1 MKINPIFYG
10 IYIIICVFLTF
21 SAFAQETE
29 DVIYLV
35 NGSIIR
41 GQITEIIPNEKLKI
55 QTRDGNLLVFTMDE
69 VEKITKEPFNPQVR
83 RAPRP
88 NIFSPLEPY
97 RSAYSGPL
105 VGAHTSAGLDLP
117 LIGLAG
123 FYDTKINFQGISE
136 RQDLINS
143 IGVMGTFE
151 WSPNFLWDTE
161 GFDVEGNVLLTSGLV
176 YMGIES
182 KNVTYRF
189 GVGMAF
195 ASANVRGFLDESDFQ
210 PTAIAAF
217 TIYPPRQNLNSYS
230 EDLAA
235 TFYARWQGSGAVI
248 GVSVGLLRRGAVR

>member
-21 SAFAQETE
+21 PAFAQESE
-29 DVIYLV
+29 DVVYLK

-83 RAPRP
+83 RNPPRP
-88 NIFSPLEPY
+88 NMFSPLGPY
-97 RSAYSGPL
+97 RSAYSGLL
-105 VGAHTSAGLDLP
+105 VGAHTSAGLELP
-117 LIGLAG
+117 LIGLVG
-123 FYDTKINFQGISE
+123 FYDTKIDFQGISQ
-136 RQDLINS
+136 RQDIINS
-143 IGVMGTFE
+143 IGVMGTLE
-151 WSPNFLWDTE
+151 WSPSLLWHTE
-161 GFDVEGNVLLTSGLV
+161 GLDVEGPVFLTSGLV
-176 YMGIES
+176 YMGIAS

-189 GVGMAF
+189 GGGMAF
-195 ASANVRGFLDESDFQ
+195 ASADVQGFLDKSGFQ
-210 PTAIAAF
+210 PTAIAAL
-217 TIYPPRQNLNSYS
+217 TIYPPRQNLYSYW

-248 GVSVGLLRRGAVR
+248 GVSVGLLRDSE